1 MACGNNTVTCPAC
14 GAHDLDVCQFESMM
28 VLKAD
33 FALFTLRCPHCG
45 TSVSAAHCIPVQLY
59 DEVRYA
65 AIEVDAGMGL
75 C

>member
-1 MACGNNTVTCPAC
+1 MSYGNNLVTCPAC
-14 GAHDLDVCQFESMM
+14 GAQDLNLCKFDSMM

-45 TSVSAAHCIPVQLY
+45 TSVSAAHCIPPQLY

-65 AIEVDAGMGL
+65 AIEAGAGMGQ